1 MAEPNKG
8 GGQLLIKSLKIY
20 HNEVVNIKSAKST
33 NKFIDLL
40 NVYAGFEIYDSILSP
55 FQAGEMMITDSNDMI
70 ADYPLIGGELI
81 HIAYNVSGGT
91 DDTKIDLWFRLTGI
105 KNIAIKERKQIFTIQ
120 FISEEGFKNAHTS
133 ISSSFTGSP
142 SEIISDVFDNYLFS
156 DSGKKIAIDDAL
168 GALKVVC
175 PRWRAFQVINY
186 VMNKAIDIE
195 TNAPGFFFFQ
205 AMHGFRFLSTSTL
218 FDRNRNVCIT
228 DKYAEAEAIRAG
240 GKVKKGYLYKVPGI
254 PTIGSDGKPTSGAV
268 GDETLQNVD
277 DFRVDYR
284 QTYLKDVND
293 GFLSSKHITHDL
305 FFKNY
310 KVDTYDYF
318 DSYEDKKKKIKR
330 IGKIPHYGIYEN
342 KVSSDVK
349 IMLSPKQ
356 SRIHAQKKNEEGFR
370 NLFADDYVQGRKHVL
385 KQITDDVVENFVI
398 PGHPLITS
406 GRLVE
411 FNFPSMRKVLK
422 PDDAYQKKYS
432 GLYLIRDCVH
442 IVRPVG
448 NGTAQY
454 KCDTNIVKDG
464 WNA

>member
-1 MAEPNKG
+1 
-8 GGQLLIKSLKIY
+8 
-20 HNEVVNIKSAKST
+20 
-33 NKFIDLL
+33 
-40 NVYAGFEIYDSILSP
+40 
-55 FQAGEMMITDSNDMI
+55 
-70 ADYPLIGGELI
+70 
-81 HIAYNVSGGT
+81 
-91 DDTKIDLWFRLTGI
+91 
-105 KNIAIKERKQIFTIQ
+105 
-120 FISEEGFKNAHTS
+120 
-133 ISSSFTGSP
+133 
-142 SEIISDVFDNYLFS
+142 
-156 DSGKKIAIDDAL
+156 
-168 GALKVVC
+168 
-175 PRWRAFQVINY
+175 
-186 VMNKAIDIE
+186 MNKAIDIE